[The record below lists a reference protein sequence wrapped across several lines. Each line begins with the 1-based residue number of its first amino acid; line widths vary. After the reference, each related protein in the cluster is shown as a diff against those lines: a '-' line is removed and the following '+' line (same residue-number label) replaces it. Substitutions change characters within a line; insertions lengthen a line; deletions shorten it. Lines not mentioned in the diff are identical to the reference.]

1 MTAILMSTYNGE
13 RFLREQLDSILGQT
27 ETNWQLL
34 VRDDGSGDGTL
45 AILKE
50 YVNAHSD
57 RIALLEDGKR
67 NLGAKASFEQ
77 LMLHAPEAEYYMF
90 ADQDDVWLP
99 NKVADTKAA
108 MQALESRQGKDK
120 PLVVH
125 TDLRVVDED
134 LGEMHPS
141 FWRYSNIRPEILD
154 SNVHY
159 LGICNAVTGC
169 AMLFNRTA
177 KEVSLPFADYAFM
190 HDQWIAAKVMCAG
203 GVVKPIDEATILYRQ
218 HRKNTVG
225 AVSYRFTLGE
235 WKHKRMLARR
245 AYYAAHPLIWKNP
258 AHFLWWKTKY
268 FFKLHTA
275 R

>member
-27 ETNWQLL
+27 EKNWQLL
-34 VRDDGSGDGTL
+34 VRDDGSTDGTP

-50 YVNAHSD
+50 YSASHPD
-57 RIALLEDGKR
+57 RVRVLEDR
-67 NLGAKASFEQ
+67 HHNLGAKKSFEQ
-77 LMLHAPEAEYYMF
+77 LMYHAPETEYYMF
-90 ADQDDVWLP
+90 ADQDDVWMP
-99 NKVADTKAA
+99 NKVANTKAA
-108 MQALESRQGKDK
+108 IQALEGRYGKDT

-134 LGEMHPS
+134 LQEIHSS

-154 SNVHY
+154 SDVHY

-169 AMLFNRTA
+169 AMLFNRAA

-190 HDQWIAAKVMCAG
+190 HDQWIAAKVMCTG

-218 HRKNTVG
+218 HRRNTVG

-235 WKHKRMLARR
+235 WKRKWKLAKR
-245 AYYAAHPLIWKNP
+245 AYDAAHPLIWKNP
-258 AHFLWWKTKY
+258 VHFLWWKTKY